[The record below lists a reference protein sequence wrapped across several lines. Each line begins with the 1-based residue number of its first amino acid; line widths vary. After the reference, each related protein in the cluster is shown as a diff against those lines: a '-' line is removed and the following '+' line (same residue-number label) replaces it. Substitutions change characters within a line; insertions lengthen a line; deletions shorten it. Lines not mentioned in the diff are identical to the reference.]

1 MDYTDEDR
9 EDKKYKGKGYGRKE
23 FKKDVAEAVK
33 PVVDE
38 AKKKEGKKKAPKKA
52 GGYGKKQYQG
62 MKASELR
69 TLLNNKKKSLLTKSG
84 FPDGKIPRGKDAMI
98 NLCVKLKRKRW

>member
-1 MDYTDEDR
+1 MDYTDENR

-38 AKKKEGKKKAPKKA
+38 AKKEGKKKAPKKA
-52 GGYGKKQYQG
+52 GGYGKKQYQS

-69 TLLNNKKKSLLTKSG
+69 TLLNTKKKCLLTKSG
-84 FPDGKIPRGKDAMI
+84 YPYGKIPRGKEAMI
-98 NLCVKLKRKRW
+98 NL